1 MNRRM
6 KSRRRII
13 RGSDLAA
20 AQAAARMPPDMS
32 RLQKHLRNTFLTG
45 VFAAIP
51 LAVTAFVIWYV
62 ESKTRQPL
70 RDLLRINIPF
80 LGVVVALAAIYLLGL
95 AVGSIV
101 GKWVL
106 SLIDKLLLRVPVL
119 KDLYQAWKHISITP
133 GGKEGI
139 FGKVVL
145 VPVENDRTHTLGF
158 SSGDPLETD
167 PATTAVFIPAVP
179 NPMNGRLHF
188 VPIRDVIVLDVSP
201 EEAFKMI
208 LSGGNYVPAEVG
220 RATASRKMLRGI
232 TNDETRIANQ

>member
-1 MNRRM
+1 
-6 KSRRRII
+6 
-13 RGSDLAA
+13 
-20 AQAAARMPPDMS
+20 MPADMS

-51 LAVTAFVIWYV
+51 LAVTVFVVWYV

-80 LGVVVALAAIYLLGL
+80 LGVVVALVLIYLLGL
-95 AVGSIV
+95 AVGSII

-106 SLIDKLLLRVPVL
+106 SLIDKLLLRVPMV
-119 KDLYQAWKHISITP
+119 KDLYLAWKHISVTQ
-133 GGKEGI
+133 GGREGI
-139 FGKVVL
+139 FAKVVL
-145 VPVENDRTHTLGF
+145 VPVENGRTHTLGF
-158 SSGDPLETD
+158 SSGEALEGDPHTC
-167 PATTAVFIPAVP
+167 AVFIPAVP

-188 VPIRDVIVLDVSP
+188 VPMADVIVLDVSP

-220 RATASRKMLRGI
+220 LATATWRLSEMTKS
-232 TNDETRIANQ
+232 ETRMTNQ